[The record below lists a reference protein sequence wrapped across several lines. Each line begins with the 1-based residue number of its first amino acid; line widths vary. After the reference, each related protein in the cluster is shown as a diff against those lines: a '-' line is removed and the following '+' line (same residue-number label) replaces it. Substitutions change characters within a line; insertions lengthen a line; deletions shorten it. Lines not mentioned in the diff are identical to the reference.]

1 MNLECFDMIDNV
13 PHRNGQVLLL
23 ADGKETTD
31 ILANYL
37 NRYTL
42 PAYEFMFGRYHSIS
56 KGDGGALTYRLHMSH
71 DGKCRDWKSA
81 NIDWCSLGWYLKN
94 AYRKTPIITVSDF
107 LIRVGAMQIDVV
119 EIPTISLEGVL

>member
-1 MNLECFDMIDNV
+1 MRFVRFGMIDGV
-13 PHRNGQVLLL
+13 PHLNREVLLL

-56 KGDGGALTYRLHMSH
+56 KGDGGALTYRLHLSR
-71 DGKCRDWKSA
+71 DGQHHDWKSA
-81 NIDWCSLGWYLKN
+81 DIDWCSLGWYMKN
-94 AYRKTPIITVSDF
+94 AYRATPVISVSDF
-107 LIRVGAMQIDVV
+107 LVRVGAMELDIA
-119 EIPTISLEGVL
+119 EIPDMHLDEVL

>member
-37 NRYTL
+37 YRYTL
-42 PAYEFMFGRYHSIS
+42 PPYEFMFGRYPTIEN
-56 KGDGGALTYRLHMSH
+56 GNAGALTYRLHLH
-71 DGKCRDWKSA
+71 RGGQRHNWKSA
-81 NIDWCSLGWYLKN
+81 DTDWY
-94 AYRKTPIITVSDF
+94 
-107 LIRVGAMQIDVV
+107 
-119 EIPTISLEGVL
+119 